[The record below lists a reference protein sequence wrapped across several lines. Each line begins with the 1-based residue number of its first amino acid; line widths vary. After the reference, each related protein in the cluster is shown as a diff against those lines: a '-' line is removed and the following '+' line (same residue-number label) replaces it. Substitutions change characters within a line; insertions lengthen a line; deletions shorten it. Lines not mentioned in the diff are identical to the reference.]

1 MKSDSLL
8 TLSSKLSYHPND
20 SMTTSLTDI
29 SNLQMNLKQT
39 CSCSTCT
46 CSNNDSAINPN

>member
-1 MKSDSLL
+1 MKTDSL
-8 TLSSKLSYHPND
+8 SYNINSND

-29 SNLQMNLKQT
+29 TNLSIQQMNLKQT

-46 CSNNDSAINPN
+46 CSNNDSIINPNS